1 MSSSKYKV
9 LKQIGK
15 GGFGITKLVQDK
27 TTGKKYIRKQTVM
40 DKSDP
45 NYDPQLAKANMDYQV
60 QMLKELKKKG
70 ICNKFICPKERYVVK
85 GETFFI
91 MDFLE
96 GYKDLDS
103 KDVNIKS
110 KEDKKKICA
119 DLIQSVELLHRN
131 DIVHTDLKPPNVMIN
146 PKTKEVKI
154 IDFGTA
160 IKKVAKKRTYD
171 VIGYSEDYTMIDL
184 SKKSNSWTKLKDND
198 MLCLGLT
205 LIEFLG
211 APRFSSDCSKSVCS
225 VDKDFFECYHHC
237 KKVTRGFDKK
247 NFLEVYQLMLKDYLG
262 TRKNFFSKSV
272 YDPKSTNF
280 QEMNERELNLL
291 KNMKIQQ

>member
-1 MSSSKYKV
+1 MSSKYKV
-9 LKQIGK
+9 LKKIGE
-15 GGFGITKLVQDK
+15 GGFGITRLVQDK
-27 TTGKKYIRKQTVM
+27 KTGKKYIRKQTVM

-45 NYDPQLAKANMDYQV
+45 NYDPQRAKADMDYQV
-60 QMLKELKKKG
+60 KMLKELKKKG
-70 ICNKFICPKERYVVK
+70 ICNKFICPRERYEVK

-110 KEDKKKICA
+110 KKDKEKVCA

-131 DIVHTDLKPPNVMIN
+131 DIVHTDLKPANVMIN
-146 PKTKEVKI
+146 PKTLEVKI

-160 IKKVAKKRTYD
+160 IKKVPKKRTYD
-171 VIGYSEDYTMIDL
+171 VIGYSPDYTMIDL
-184 SKKSNSWTKLKDND
+184 SKYSITWTKLKDND
-198 MLCLGLT
+198 ELCLGLT

-211 APRFSSDCSKSVCS
+211 SPRFGECSKTVCV
-225 VDKDFFECYHHC
+225 VDKDFYECYHHC

-247 NFLEVYQLMLKDYLG
+247 KLSRSLSINAKSLSRHTK
-262 TRKNFFSKSV
+262 KFF
-272 YDPKSTNF
+272 
-280 QEMNERELNLL
+280 Q
-291 KNMKIQQ
+291 